1 MTDDCIFCR
10 IASGE
15 LAVAKVAENE
25 DCIAF
30 RDIAPQA
37 PVHVLVIPREHFH
50 SLEDVPD
57 AARVVG
63 AMAALAQQV
72 ARYEKVASKGYR
84 CVINTGADGGQTV
97 GHLHMHVL
105 GGREHGWPPG

>member
-1 MTDDCIFCR
+1 MTDCIFCR
-10 IASGE
+10 IARGE

-25 DCIAF
+25 DCMAF

-37 PVHVLVIPREHFH
+37 PVHVLVIPRAHFR
-50 SLEDVPD
+50 SLEEVPD
-57 AARVVG
+57 PARVVG
-63 AMAALAQQV
+63 AMAALAQEV
-72 ARYEKVASKGYR
+72 ARSEGVASKGYR

-105 GGREHGWPPG
+105 GGRWHGWPPG

>member
-1 MTDDCIFCR
+1 MTDCIFCR

-15 LAVAKVAENE
+15 LAVVKVAENA
-25 DCIAF
+25 DCVAF

-37 PVHVLVIPREHFH
+37 PVHVLVIPRAHYA
-50 SLEDVPD
+50 SLEQVQD

-63 AMAALAQQV
+63 SMAALAQQV
-72 ARYEKVASKGYR
+72 ARGEGIGAKGYR

>member
-1 MTDDCIFCR
+1 MTDCIFCR

-15 LAVAKVAENE
+15 LPVAKVAENE
-25 DCIAF
+25 QCVAF
-30 RDIAPQA
+30 HDIAPQA
-37 PVHVLVIPREHFH
+37 PVHVLVIPRAHH
-50 SLEDVPD
+50 RSLEEVPD
-57 AARVVG
+57 PASVVG

-72 ARYEKVASKGYR
+72 ARSEGIAARGYR

-105 GGREHGWPPG
+105 GGRGHGWPPG